1 MNTPKEVEYGFFGC
15 LLDFGGMSITVNLAA
30 AMQEGAN
37 EAWFDEKRCRL
48 AWAAVESLWKSG
60 FNGENPNA
68 VMILAE
74 AQHIAAAPK
83 SPHRGVV
90 LDGTFLDEAAK
101 YGRTR
106 EDIRAYAK
114 ELRNAAMARRAS
126 ARLMEAMDAL
136 GKESDSAHVVSSLVS
151 DLNGIRQKESS
162 VQELSMK
169 DLTASVMKTFDTAHE
184 QYVVKR
190 NYDYVTGIPLLWR
203 AVSRRMDGIQP
214 GVTIV
219 AARPSVGKSSFV
231 LAMLLDMAAKGYH
244 CAFNCIDMAAKM
256 ICQRPFSTLTGIPLN
271 RLKSGVPEY
280 PEYRERLM
288 AAKRTLDA
296 WDDESRF
303 KILHKNNIDDFKA
316 WCIMRKQQG
325 LLDVVA
331 VDYVQQLTASGRY
344 SSTNERMEY
353 ISSQLKDLATQYDL
367 PVVVLSQLSRDNV
380 KDKNGERE
388 PTMADLRGSG
398 ALEQD
403 AFAVILLFVDDGTNN
418 SWQDGSSPM
427 CLVPGGDPDT
437 RDALKPVWVKIE
449 KNQNGGRG
457 RFPFVVYQNTFTWY
471 LGDKDALGGAIGAK
485 NATKFQRITPDGRDK
500 AFEEAVAAMGG
511 CVTPQTA
518 PAVQGEL
525 E

>member
-114 ELRNAAMARRAS
+114 ELRNAAMARRTS

-219 AARPSVGKSSFV
+219 AASTVEKAIAEAVKEMTKSEQAKYVGS
-231 LAMLLDMAAKGYH
+231 MLG
-244 CAFNCIDMAAKM
+244 
-256 ICQRPFSTLTGIPLN
+256 QR
-271 RLKSGVPEY
+271 
-280 PEYRERLM
+280 
-288 AAKRTLDA
+288 A
-296 WDDESRF
+296 
-303 KILHKNNIDDFKA
+303 
-316 WCIMRKQQG
+316 
-325 LLDVVA
+325 
-331 VDYVQQLTASGRY
+331 
-344 SSTNERMEY
+344 
-353 ISSQLKDLATQYDL
+353 
-367 PVVVLSQLSRDNV
+367 
-380 KDKNGERE
+380 
-388 PTMADLRGSG
+388 
-398 ALEQD
+398 
-403 AFAVILLFVDDGTNN
+403 
-418 SWQDGSSPM
+418 
-427 CLVPGGDPDT
+427 
-437 RDALKPVWVKIE
+437 IE
-449 KNQNGGRG
+449 KGVATCVFDRSGYLYMGR
-457 RFPFVVYQNTFTWY
+457 
-471 LGDKDALGGAIGAK
+471 LEALADGA
-485 NATKFQRITPDGRDK
+485 R
-500 AFEEAVAAMGG
+500 EAGL
-511 CVTPQTA
+511 QF
-518 PAVQGEL
+518 
-525 E
+525 